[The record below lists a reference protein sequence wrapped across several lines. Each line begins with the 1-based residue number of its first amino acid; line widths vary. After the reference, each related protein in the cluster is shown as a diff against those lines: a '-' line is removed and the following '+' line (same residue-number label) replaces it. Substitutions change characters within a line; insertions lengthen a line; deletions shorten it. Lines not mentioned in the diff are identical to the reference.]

1 MAVKKN
7 KPIAK
12 AGMVAKSLE
21 NALINLEAAFES
33 GTKAVAERTQ
43 TGSQFAKLVAR
54 LSKKRA
60 ALMKRKKLATARVKK
75 EASADNKK
83 ALRDVTKELDAVKK
97 ELGKAKTTKDA
108 NNAELSDLRASL
120 KRATAYRKGIAAADK
135 VLNKP
140 KKKSR
145 RKKRAVSS

>member
-1 MAVKKN
+1 MAVKKK

-12 AGMVAKSLE
+12 SSMVEKSLE
-21 NALINLEAAFES
+21 NSLVNLEAAFES
-33 GTKAVAERTQ
+33 GTKTVAERTQ
-43 TGSQFAKLVAR
+43 TGSQLAKLVAR

-60 ALMKRKKLATARVKK
+60 ALMKRKKLATARVNK
-75 EASADNKK
+75 EASVDNKK
-83 ALRDVTKELDAVKK
+83 ALHDVTKELDTIKK
-97 ELGKAKTTKDA
+97 EFDKAKIAKDA
-108 NNAELSDLRASL
+108 NNAELGPLRVAL

-145 RKKRAVSS
+145 RRRAVSS

>member
-1 MAVKKN
+1 MAVKKK

-21 NALINLEAAFES
+21 NALVNLEAAFES
-33 GTKAVAERTQ
+33 GTNAVAERAQ
-43 TGSQFAKLVAR
+43 NGSQYAKLVAR

-60 ALMKRKKLATARVKK
+60 TLLKRKKLATTRVQK
-75 EASADNKK
+75 EPSADNNK
-83 ALRDVTKELDAVKK
+83 ALRDVKKELDSVTK
-97 ELGKAKTTKDA
+97 ELGKAKIVKDA

-120 KRATAYRKGIAAADK
+120 KRATAYRKGVAAADK

-145 RKKRAVSS
+145 RKKAVSS